1 MGRPTLL
8 ICRSCRRKGAA
19 TDAWSGEVLYQ
30 AVKALRKERHLKEV
44 FELEGVN
51 CLRLCDTPC
60 NLQLEGK
67 KRSTVTRSEVNALV
81 EPQQVVD
88 AACAYARLE
97 PGEELPDRWLPG
109 VFAD

>member
-1 MGRPTLL
+1 M
-8 ICRSCRRKGAA
+8 
-19 TDAWSGEVLYQ
+19 YQ

-51 CLRLCDTPC
+51 CLRLCETPC

-67 KRSTVTRSEVNALV
+67 KHPTVTRSEVNALV
-81 EPQQVVD
+81 EPARVVE

-97 PGEELPDRWLPG
+97 PGEELPERALPG

>member
-1 MGRPTLL
+1 MSRPTLL
-8 ICRSCRRKGAA
+8 ICRSCERKGA
-19 TDAWSGEVLYQ
+19 TSDAWSGEVLYQ
-30 AVKALRKERHLKEV
+30 AVKALRRERGLKEV
-44 FELEGVN
+44 FELEGVD

-81 EPQQVVD
+81 EPARVID
-88 AACAYARLE
+88 AACAYARLT
-97 PGEELPDRWLPG
+97 PGEELPERGLPG